1 VPVRLPVPADGVTAC
16 LIVQNEEQR
25 LPAALASVAFCD
37 AVIVVDGGSTDR
49 TVEVARS
56 AGATVIESPWPGY
69 AAQRN
74 VALDAATTAWVL
86 EIDADERISPR
97 LRASIEALL
106 EHPPADVDM
115 AVFALRNRFLGGELG
130 PSAKYPNYRSRLFR
144 REAYRHDET
153 RAVHEGLEPRARPA
167 ILEGDLGH
175 ELAATPR
182 EALVDMWRYA
192 RLESSHVAAPSSP
205 LAYVHGMLLRPAA
218 KLAYRSL
225 IDGGWRDG
233 WRGLLKIT
241 LDVSS
246 DALVWTL
253 VLFGRSG
260 PATAAEQ
267 GDVEQSGTERSRA
280 AQRGAEQSHFGRRQT
295 GAVKVVAVAG
305 SGGAT
310 AAATR
315 WLQELRA
322 RGVDVALISPEPA
335 GDSDVPRQRLRRLGP
350 LALIRALETEM
361 QIRPIGAL
369 VPVGMRARLI
379 VRLLPGSLRP
389 KIAGVG
395 LSADPVKL
403 DEAFS

>member
-1 VPVRLPVPADGVTAC
+1 VPANGLTAC
-16 LIVQNEEQR
+16 LIVQDEERR

-49 TVEVARS
+49 TVEVARG
-56 AGATVIESPWPGY
+56 AGATVIENPWPGY

-106 EHPPADVDM
+106 EHPPPPGVDM
-115 AVFALRNRFLGGELG
+115 AVFALRDRFLGGELG
-130 PSAKYPNYRSRLFR
+130 PSAKYPNYRARLFR

-153 RAVHEGLEPRARPA
+153 RAVHEGLEPRGRPA

-192 RLESSHVAAPSSP
+192 RLESSHVTAPSSP
-205 LAYVHGMLLRPAA
+205 LAYVKGMLLRPAA
-218 KLAYRSL
+218 KLVYRSL

-241 LDVSS
+241 LDASS
-246 DALVWTL
+246 DALVWAL
-253 VLFGRSG
+253 VLFGASG
-260 PATAAEQ
+260 AATTAEQ
-267 GDVEQSGTERSRA
+267 GGAEQGGS
-280 AQRGAEQSHFGRRQT
+280 EQSHFGRRQT
-295 GAVKVVAVAG
+295 GSVKVVAVAG

-310 AAATR
+310 AAAAR
-315 WLQELRA
+315 WLRELQA
-322 RGVDVALISPEPA
+322 GGADVALISAEPA
-335 GDSDVPRQRLRRLGP
+335 EDSDVPQQRLRRLGP
-350 LALIRALETEM
+350 LALMRALETEM
-361 QIRPIGAL
+361 QVRPIGAV
-369 VPVGMRARLI
+369 VPVGMRARVIL
-379 VRLLPGSLRP
+379 RLLPGSLRP
-389 KIAGVG
+389 EIAGVSP
-395 LSADPVKL
+395 SADPGKL
-403 DEAFS
+403 GEALRSCG